1 MAIKAQKGTKDVL
14 PSESWKWQY
23 IESEWAK
30 ICAEYGFIIRYQ
42 KDKEDL
48 TEIIYEPW
56 HLRYVGIQV
65 SEYLRQSNL
74 CLEEFTEEWQRAVQ
88 AYEN

>member
-30 ICAEYGFIIRYQ
+30 IC
-42 KDKEDL
+42 D
-48 TEIIYEPW
+48 
-56 HLRYVGIQV
+56 
-65 SEYLRQSNL
+65 
-74 CLEEFTEEWQRAVQ
+74 
-88 AYEN
+88 